1 MTLAQAFAL
10 GMLQGVTEFLPISS
24 DGHLALAQAWL
35 GSVEAPLLFTV
46 VVHLGTLVSI
56 AIVMRERLAA
66 LVAAGL
72 AWLARR
78 APGRGDGDD
87 LRWIWLIVVASVP
100 TAVIGLA
107 LRDLVE
113 VLTARP
119 AWVGAGLLGTAV
131 ALYVSHRLGSGSR
144 GRHDLGWRD
153 AFLIGLAQGFAVLPG
168 LSRSGTTIT
177 TGLAR
182 RVRGDVAVDFSVL
195 ISVPAVLG
203 ANLLEF
209 MEVDA
214 STLAAQATPLVVGF
228 LAAAVT
234 GVLALR
240 ALRWVVVKGRL
251 LPFAL
256 YCVLVGVGAILL
268 G

>member
-1 MTLAQAFAL
+1 VTLAQAFAL

-24 DGHLALAQAWL
+24 DGHLALAQSWL
-35 GSVEAPLLFTV
+35 GGTEAPLLFTV

-56 AIVMRERLAA
+56 AIVMRERLFG

-78 APGRGDGDD
+78 APRSADGDD

-100 TAVIGLA
+100 TALIGLA

-113 VLTARP
+113 VLTERP
-119 AWVGAGLLGTAV
+119 AWVGAGLLATAV
-131 ALYVSHRLGSGSR
+131 ALYASHRIGSGSR
-144 GRHDLGWRD
+144 DRHELGWRD
-153 AFLIGLAQGFAVLPG
+153 ALLIGTAQGLAVLPG

-182 RVRGDVAVDFSVL
+182 GVRGDVAVDFSVL
-195 ISVPAVLG
+195 ISVPAVIG

-209 MEVDA
+209 AEVDA
-214 STLAAQATPLVVGF
+214 STLASQAAPLAIGF

-240 ALRWVVVKGRL
+240 ALRWVVVRGRL
-251 LPFAL
+251 LPFAI
-256 YCVLVGVGAILL
+256 YCVLVGAGAILL